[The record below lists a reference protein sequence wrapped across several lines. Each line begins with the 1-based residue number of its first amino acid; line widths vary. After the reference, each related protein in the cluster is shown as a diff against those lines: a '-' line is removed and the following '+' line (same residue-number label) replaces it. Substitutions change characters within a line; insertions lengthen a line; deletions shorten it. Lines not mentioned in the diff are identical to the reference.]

1 MKSGT
6 DINRKLFL
14 SKVVVNF
21 KFLTLTLDILIPIIQ
36 TTLSCCGEGCWVTK
50 QHVVRM
56 CLISQFQLPTSTPTA
71 WGWKSRTLMMMG
83 KVWGSWGFWLMI
95 FLLNSSLSRLFNIW
109 LANPL
114 SSLYI
119 VISLSHFSFTT
130 T

>member
-6 DINRKLFL
+6 DINRNLFL

-36 TTLSCCGEGCWVTK
+36 TILFCCGEGCRVTK
-50 QHVVRM
+50 QHIVRI
-56 CLISQFQLPTSTPTA
+56 CLISQFHYLTSTQTA
-71 WGWKSRTLMMMG
+71 WGWQSRTLMMVG
-83 KVWGSWGFWLMI
+83 KVWGSWSFWLMV
-95 FLLNSSLSRLFNIW
+95 FLLNSLPRRSNIW

-119 VISLSHFSFTT
+119 VISLSHFSLTT

>member
-6 DINRKLFL
+6 DINRNLFL
-14 SKVVVNF
+14 SKVDVNF

-36 TTLSCCGEGCWVTK
+36 TILFCCGEGCRVTK
-50 QHVVRM
+50 QHIVRI
-56 CLISQFQLPTSTPTA
+56 CLISQFHNPTSTPTV
-71 WGWKSRTLMMMG
+71 WGWKSRTLMMVG

-95 FLLNSSLSRLFNIW
+95 FLLNSSLPRPSNIW

-119 VISLSHFSFTT
+119 VISLSQFSFTT